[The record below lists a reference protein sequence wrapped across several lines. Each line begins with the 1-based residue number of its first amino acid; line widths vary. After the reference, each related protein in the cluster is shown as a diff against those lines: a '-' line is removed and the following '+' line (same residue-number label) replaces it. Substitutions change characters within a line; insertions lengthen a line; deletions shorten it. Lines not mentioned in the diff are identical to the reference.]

1 MRIFLELVSRS
12 ARRPASPGGLSA
24 RYALR
29 ASLVSIS
36 AFLCAE
42 KLTRRQRRRADKRRR
57 KPERAEMLSVQPRV
71 NLAGDLPGEARHGLQ
86 LLQRG
91 AQESLR
97 GAEVVQDLLFA
108 RRSHAGQLVEDG
120 GGHDPS
126 THLAVV
132 GVGEA
137 VGLVADALQQV
148 QLRRVPLQPHRL
160 RAARLEDLLVAL
172 GERAQGDVRQLG
184 AHLELLQNRDDRG
197 ELALAAVEQDQIR
210 SGDELLVVGSQAF
223 EAPPYHLG
231 HARGVVRPFDGPDPE
246 PPVLALRRTPALEHD
261 HRGHR
266 VSPHRIGDVVAFYTH
281 RQARQRELL
290 PQRVERRG
298 DLVAP
303 HLLER
308 PLVLEADPRVAD
320 SHLQDAPLVPSQ
332 GPAHLDLCGAQI
344 REVLGEGSKLLFVA
358 GLHQY
363 LAGEGGGV
371 VVLRDERERHALGA
385 GLAVVV
391 QEERVAVHDLA
402 VAHGEDLD
410 ARRLALSVGADRI
423 KRVLRGDGRLL
434 PIADVPEGGDLIPQ
448 LRRPLEVHRCSGLAH
463 RRFALPDQAVHPP
476 FEEGD
481 DVGDDSVVLLLR
493 DRPDARRDRAPD
505 VVVQARYPAPAARLG
520 SPALAKREGL
530 VENVERR
537 VDGAGARERTEVA
550 VARIVGGARGEYPRV
565 LIAQSNHDVRVAL
578 VVPERGVEARAV
590 ALYEVRL
597 QDERLGL
604 ALGRYEIY
612 PPDPLSKLRYLRA
625 PVAGTGEV
633 ARHPAPDVF
642 RLADVQHRA
651 SGVLEDV
658 DAGGS
663 RQVRAV
669 GIPVI

>member
-1 MRIFLELVSRS
+1 
-12 ARRPASPGGLSA
+12 
-24 RYALR
+24 
-29 ASLVSIS
+29 
-36 AFLCAE
+36 
-42 KLTRRQRRRADKRRR
+42 
-57 KPERAEMLSVQPRV
+57 MLSVQPRV

-97 GAEVVQDLLFA
+97 GAEVLQDLLFA

-120 GGHDPS
+120 GGHGPS

-172 GERAQGDVRQLG
+172 GERAQGYVRQLG

-231 HARGVVRPFDGPDPE
+231 HARRVVRPFDGPDPE

-266 VSPHRIGDVVAFYTH
+266 VSPHRIGDVVALYTH

-290 PQRVERRG
+290 PQGVERRG
-298 DLVAP
+298 DYVTP
-303 HLLER
+303 NLLER
-308 PLVLEADPRVAD
+308 PLLLEADPRVSD
-320 SHLQDAPLVPSQ
+320 SHLQDALLVPSQ
-332 GPAHLDLCGAQI
+332 WPAHLDPRPTQF
-344 REVLGEGSKLLFVA
+344 REVLCERRKLLLRVLR
-358 GLHQY
+358 LHQH
-363 LAGEGGGV
+363 LAGDGGGV

-410 ARRLALSVGADRI
+410 ARRLALGVGADRI
-423 KRVLRGDGRLL
+423 KRLLRGDGRLL
-434 PIADVPEGGDLIPQ
+434 PIADMLEGGDLIPQ

-481 DVGDDSVVLLLR
+481 DVGDDRVVLLLR

-505 VVVQARYPAPAARLG
+505 VVVQARHPAPAARLG

-550 VARIVGGARGEYPRV
+550 VARVVGGARGEYPRV